1 MTTTDTI
8 VSSHIVEIAR
18 APIKGNPK
26 SVELDCLANQ
36 VLTSANSSRQL
47 DIKTC
52 SLDVSEVGSLG
63 GVTRVA
69 RESRQLK
76 EKFK

>member
-1 MTTTDTI
+1 MTTTDTIAI

-26 SVELDCLANQ
+26 LELDCLANQ
-36 VLTSANSSRQL
+36 VLTSANSSWQL

-69 RESRQLK
+69 REKSST
-76 EKFK
+76 